1 MKPFMRLKTV
11 DVFQLKDISNIPSI
25 VRLTKWLPPVKDE
38 FDYLSREHSRISSD
52 VRRECYIV
60 YHAGKIALY
69 VNDIT
74 SGAFERL
81 KEEEEDDSEVESD

>member
-1 MKPFMRLKTV
+1 MKPFMRVKTV
-11 DVFQLKDISNIPSI
+11 DVFQLKDISSIPSM
-25 VRLTKWLPPVKDE
+25 VRLTKWLPPIKDE
-38 FDYLSREHSRISSD
+38 FEYLSGEYHRISSD
-52 VRRECYIV
+52 ERRTCYIV

-81 KEEEEDDSEVESD
+81 KEEDDSEIESD